1 MPLIVGTKNKAKIEQ
16 IKSALNS
23 LNFDI
28 QGLPDQ
34 EFPEISENG
43 KTALDNARLKA
54 LTYARLIGRPVFSMD
69 NALYLEGLA
78 DDKQPGTHVR
88 HISNRIDRPS
98 DHEIISYYSKLIS
111 ELGDRIKGYW
121 EYGVCVATPDGKTQE
136 TVFRSPRIFVSC
148 PSSLVIDGYPLES
161 LQIDPE
167 IGKYSSEMTQSE
179 KNKFYIERSI
189 TGQKLREFIINLPNH
204 FVN

>member
-1 MPLIVGTKNKAKIEQ
+1 MPLIIGTKNKAKIEQ

-28 QGLPDQ
+28 QELPDQ
-34 EFPEISENG
+34 EFPEIRENG
-43 KTALDNARLKA
+43 QTALDNARLKA
-54 LTYARLIGRPVFSMD
+54 LAYTQLIRRPILSMD

-78 DDKQPGTHVR
+78 DDRQPGTHVR

-98 DHEIISYYSKLIS
+98 DDEIIDYYSKLIS
-111 ELGDRIKGYW
+111 ELGNKITGYW

-136 TVFRSPRIFVSC
+136 IVFRSPRIFVSC
-148 PSSLVIDGYPLES
+148 PSSQVIAGYPLES
-161 LQIDPE
+161 LQIDPDT
-167 IGKYSSEMTQSE
+167 GKYCSEMTQSE
-179 KNKFYIERSI
+179 KDTFYLERSI
-189 TGQKLREFIINLPNH
+189 VGQKLREFIINLPNH